1 VADARISGGRTMAQ
15 RRPDH
20 LENLQKA
27 MTVIAQLAPLITA
40 VATAAVAGHS
50 IGWW

>member
-1 VADARISGGRTMAQ
+1 MGK

-20 LENLQKA
+20 LEALQKA
-27 MTVIAQLAPLITA
+27 IAAIAQLTPLITA